1 MKIIA
6 TAALAAATLIL
17 TAAVPASADG
27 DHKTRQADKKPS
39 TGSVATTPESNIPMR
54 INVDESADSELSE
67 GLLPRIVGQ
76 LL

>member
-27 DHKTRQADKKPS
+27 DRETRQAGLKGS
-39 TGSVATTPESNIPMR
+39 TNSVVTPENNIPMR
-54 INVDESADSELSE
+54 INVDESADSDLPQ
-67 GLLPRIVGQ
+67 GILPRIMGQ

>member
-27 DHKTRQADKKPS
+27 DHKTRQADKKAS
-39 TGSVATTPESNIPMR
+39 TGSVVTPESNIPMR
-54 INVDESADSELSE
+54 INVDESADSEVSE